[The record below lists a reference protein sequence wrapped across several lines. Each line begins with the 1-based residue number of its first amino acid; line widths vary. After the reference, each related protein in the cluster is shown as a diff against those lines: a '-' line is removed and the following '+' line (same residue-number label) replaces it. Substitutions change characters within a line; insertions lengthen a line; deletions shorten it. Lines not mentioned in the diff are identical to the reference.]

1 MTPRITLSKI
11 VPDPDGLGVRR
22 TGYIDIDVDK
32 ISFIDADT
40 IANNANKRFR
50 PYVRLIPQHNAIRIY
65 LDMGINTDEVK
76 AIIEEI
82 TQDINATLGSKTNE
96 YRQFVTKVDEIN
108 RSMED
113 MVETLRIEDEI
124 ATGVYD

>member
-1 MTPRITLSKI
+1 MSKI
-11 VPDPDGLGVRR
+11 VPDPNGLGVRH

-32 ISFIDADT
+32 VSFIDADI

-50 PYVRLIPQHNAIRIY
+50 PYVRLIPQHNAIRIF

-76 AIIEEI
+76 AIIEEV
-82 TQDINATLGSKTNE
+82 TRDINATLSSKTNE
-96 YRQFVTKVDEIN
+96 YRQFVAKVDEIN
-108 RSMED
+108 RSMEE
-113 MVETLRIEDEI
+113 MIETFRIEDEI

>member
-1 MTPRITLSKI
+1 MNKI
-11 VPDPDGLGVRR
+11 VPDPIRLEVRHP
-22 TGYIDIDVDK
+22 GYIDIDVDG
-32 ISFIDADT
+32 ISFADADI

-50 PYVRLIPQHNAIRIY
+50 PYVRLIPTQNAIRIY
-65 LDMGINTDEVK
+65 LEMGINADEVK

-82 TQDINATLGSKTNE
+82 TQGINATLRSKSNE

-113 MVETLRIEDEI
+113 MVETLRVEDEI